1 MTLAQL
7 FDLIEREAAREQG
20 QSAPVRAKRATVRRW
35 LLEVVACPVD
45 WRERVAAVPKGQGV
59 DYALDLIKAATGK
72 RPRLE
77 APPPPPPQ
85 NLPLI

>member
-1 MTLAQL
+1 MTLTQL
-7 FDLIEREAAREQG
+7 FDLIESEAVREQG

-35 LLEVVACPVD
+35 LSEVIACPLD
-45 WRERVAAVPKGQGV
+45 WRERVAAVPKAQGV

-77 APPPPPPQ
+77 TAPPPPPT
-85 NLPLI
+85 NLPLL